1 MLQLEN
7 VRKSYTTGDFT
18 QVALDDVSIA
28 FRDNEFVAIL
38 GPSGSGKTTLLNVV
52 GGLDHYDSGN
62 LVIDGIPTDEYRD
75 RDWDTYRNN
84 RIGFV
89 FQAYN
94 LIPHQSVLSNVE
106 LALTLAGVAPSER
119 RRRAMAAL
127 SEVGLVDHVHKRA
140 NQLSGGQMQRV
151 AIARA
156 LINDPEILLADE
168 PTGALDSATS
178 VQIMALLTDIARDR
192 LVIMV
197 THNPDLAEE
206 HATRIVQLRDGVV
219 FSDTDPFEPGQQE
232 EGARPARRTA
242 MSFLTAIALS
252 FNNLM
257 TKKGRTLMTS
267 FAGSIGIIG
276 IAAILALA
284 NGVGLYIKGVEEDT
298 LSLYP
303 LSIERQGFD
312 LTSLLGGSADGGD
325 GVTPEPA
332 EGEVPEAQ
340 RVSRMLGGVGTNDL
354 ASLKRYFEHGDSGI
368 DEFVNSIEYNYDVT
382 PRIYAETDTG
392 PRQVNPDTTF
402 NSVGLDPTSAVNSLV
417 GPGAG
422 SGVFSELVED
432 LSLVQSHYEVVAG
445 RWPEDALETI
455 VVLSPSGRVSD
466 LTLYAMGLRD
476 PAELD
481 AMVTQLA
488 NQDPI
493 TEPGSPMTVTY
504 EDLMS
509 PTFRLVNV
517 ADLYSY
523 DDEFG
528 VWTDRSADEGHVAS
542 VVDAAETL
550 EVVGVVR
557 AVEDST
563 LLQSGIYYTPAL
575 TRHVIEQATSSE
587 IVADQL
593 ARSDINVFTGRSFAD
608 DQAAAEEMD
617 LSQLISV
624 DQEAITKAFTFDA
637 DSLEI
642 DTSALE
648 DLSLPEFSFDPSS
661 LPGLDLGAL
670 LGELDL
676 ASVVSAPD
684 MGAETGQVVSWTT
697 TLATSFAVFI
707 AENQLD
713 PADTQANF
721 RLFLDSP
728 AGQQLLVGTVQEP
741 EPLDAETLAT
751 LLESLLGFTPTPTP
765 PPADASDEPAP
776 APSATSPGAQARVEA
791 FLGSEQGQAAL
802 AATGGLVDPAGLV
815 AAAQAY
821 DRFAEQVLQ
830 AVADQPAADEQPDV
844 ADLVRAFL
852 ASPQGLEL
860 LAGLG
865 VAPAGQAPAA
875 QAPGEEAGLLTQMV
889 RGYLAYTVA
898 NDLAIDDVEANL
910 AGFLGSPQGA
920 GLLTAASGLID
931 TDALSAQL
939 QAAMGSYVE
948 GMMGAVMGTVSTQ
961 LADALGTQI
970 SAAIEGSMGRLT
982 ENMADAMSI
991 DETAFA
997 EAFQLNRNQD
1007 ELTQLLMAMTTRQ
1020 LSSFEGNLRT
1030 LGYADL
1036 ADPSTIQIFPTD
1048 FESKERVLDILDA
1061 YNASAR
1067 EAGDEDRVITF
1078 TDIVGALMGS
1088 VTDIINTI
1096 SYVLVAF
1103 VAISLVVS
1111 SIMIGV
1117 ITYISVLERKK
1128 EIGIL
1133 RSIGASKR
1141 DIRRVFN
1148 AETLIVGFV
1157 AGVLGVAVTFLL
1169 TIPAN
1174 AIVEANFDVPNVAQ
1188 LPWQAAVILVLVS
1201 MGLTALAG
1209 LIPASAASRK
1219 DPVEALRSE

>member
-1 MLQLEN
+1 MLQLEK

-62 LVIDGIPTDEYRD
+62 LAIDGIPTDEYRD

-106 LALTLAGVAPSER
+106 LALTLAGVSPSER
-119 RRRAMAAL
+119 KRRATAAL
-127 SEVGLVDHVHKRA
+127 SEVGLADHVHKRP

-168 PTGALDSATS
+168 PTGALDTATS

-197 THNPDLAEE
+197 THNPELAKEY
-206 HATRIVQLRDGVV
+206 ATRTVQLRDGVV
-219 FSDTDPFEPGQQE
+219 FSDSDPYQPGQQRE
-232 EGARPARRTA
+232 SGRPPRRTA

-298 LSLYP
+298 LSMYP

-312 LTSLLGGSADGGD
+312 LTSLLAGSPNGD
-325 GVTPEPA
+325 DDAPEPA

-354 ASLKRYFEHGDSGI
+354 ASLKRYLDDGDSGI
-368 DEFVNSIEYNYDVT
+368 DAYVNSIEYSYDVT
-382 PRIYAETDTG
+382 PRIYSETGGT

-402 NSVGLDPTSAVNSLV
+402 NSVGLDPTSTVNSLL

-422 SGVFSELVED
+422 SGVFRELVDD
-432 LSLVQSHYEVVAG
+432 LSLVETHYDVVAG
-445 RWPEDALETI
+445 RWPDDPLETV
-455 VVLSPSGRVSD
+455 VVLSPSGRVTD

-488 NQDPI
+488 NEEPI
-493 TEPGSPMTVTY
+493 AEPGAPVTVTY
-504 EDLMS
+504 DDLLAGS
-509 PTFRLVNV
+509 FRLVNV
-517 ADLYSY
+517 PDLYSY
-523 DDEFG
+523 DAEFG
-528 VWTDRSADEGHVAS
+528 VWTDRSSDESRVAS
-542 VVDAAETL
+542 VVEGAETL
-550 EVVGVVR
+550 EVVGVVQ

-563 LLQSGIYYTPAL
+563 ILQPGIYYTPAL
-575 TRHVIEQATSSE
+575 TRRVIEKAADSE

-593 ARSDINVFTGRSFAD
+593 ARRDTNVVTGRRFAD
-608 DQAAAEEMD
+608 DRAAAEEMD
-617 LSQLISV
+617 LSQLISF
-624 DQEAITKAFTFDA
+624 DQDAIAGAFTFDA
-637 DSLEI
+637 DALAI

-648 DLSLPEFSFDPSS
+648 NLSLPEFSFDPSS

-684 MGAETGQVVSWTT
+684 MGAETGQVVTWSTS
-697 TLATSFAVFI
+697 LATSFAVFV

-721 RLFLDSP
+721 RLFLESP
-728 AGQQLLVGTVQEP
+728 AGQELLVGSVREP
-741 EPLDAETLAT
+741 VPLDAETLAA
-751 LLESLLGFTPTPTP
+751 LLEALLGFTATPTQ
-765 PPADASDEPAP
+765 PPADASEQPAP
-776 APSATSPGAQARVEA
+776 APSAPLPGAQARVEE
-791 FLGSEQGQAAL
+791 FLASEKGQAAL
-802 AATGGLVDPAGLV
+802 AATGGLIDPAGLV

-821 DRFAEQVLQ
+821 DRFAEQ
-830 AVADQPAADEQPDV
+830 AQPATDEQPDV
-844 ADLVRAFL
+844 AALVRAFL

-860 LAGLG
+860 LTALG
-865 VAPAGQAPAA
+865 AAPAGQVPAA
-875 QAPGEEAGLLTQMV
+875 QPPGEEAGLLTQMI
-889 RGYLAYTVA
+889 RGYLAYAV
-898 NDLAIDDVEANL
+898 DEGLPIDEVDSNL
-910 AGFLGSPQGA
+910 DGFLASPQGA
-920 GLLTAASGLID
+920 GLLAVAGDLID
-931 TDALSAQL
+931 TDALTEQL
-939 QAAMGSYVE
+939 QVAMGSYVE
-948 GMMGAVMGTVSTQ
+948 GVMGAVMGTVSTQ
-961 LADALGTQI
+961 LADALGTQV
-970 SAAIEGSMGRLT
+970 SAAIEGSMGRLS

-991 DETAFA
+991 DEAVFA
-997 EAFQLNRNQD
+997 DAFQLNRNQD

-1020 LSSFEGNLRT
+1020 LSSYEGNLRT
-1030 LGYADL
+1030 LGFADL
-1036 ADPSTIQIFPTD
+1036 TDPSTIQIFPKD

-1061 YNASAR
+1061 YNASAK

-1157 AGVLGVAVTFLL
+1157 AGLLGVVVTFLL

-1188 LPWQAAVILVLVS
+1188 LPLQAAVILVLVS

>member
-1 MLQLEN
+1 MLQLEK

-106 LALTLAGVAPSER
+106 LALTLAGVSPSGR
-119 RRRAMAAL
+119 KRRAMAAL
-127 SEVGLVDHVHKRA
+127 SEVGLADHVHKRP

-156 LINDPEILLADE
+156 LINDPDILLADE
-168 PTGALDSATS
+168 PTGALDTATS

-197 THNPDLAEE
+197 THNPELAKEY
-206 HATRIVQLRDGVV
+206 ATRTVQLRDGVV
-219 FSDTDPFEPGQQE
+219 FSDTDPYQPGQQQE
-232 EGARPARRTA
+232 SGRPARRTA

-298 LSLYP
+298 LSMYP

-312 LTSLLGGSADGGD
+312 LTSLLAGSPDGRD
-325 GVTPEPA
+325 DDAPEPV

-354 ASLKRYFEHGDSGI
+354 ASLKRYFDDGDSGI
-368 DEFVNSIEYNYDVT
+368 DDFVNSIEYSYDVT
-382 PRIYAETDTG
+382 PRIYSETREG

-402 NSVGLDPTSAVNSLV
+402 NSVGLDPTSTVNSLL

-432 LSLVQSHYEVVAG
+432 LSLVETHYEVLAG
-445 RWPEDALETI
+445 DWPDDALETV

-481 AMVTQLA
+481 VMVTQLA
-488 NQDPI
+488 NEEPI
-493 TEPGSPMTVTY
+493 TEPGAAITVTY
-504 EDLMS
+504 DDLLAA
-509 PTFRLVNV
+509 TFRLVNV
-517 ADLYSY
+517 PDLYSY
-523 DDEFG
+523 DAEFG
-528 VWTDRSADEGHVAS
+528 VWTDRSSDESHVAS

-550 EVVGVVR
+550 EVVGVVQ

-563 LLQSGIYYTPAL
+563 ILQSGIYYTPAL
-575 TRHVIEQATSSE
+575 TRHVIEKAAGSE

-593 ARSDINVFTGRSFAD
+593 ARSDTNVLTGRSFAD
-608 DQAAAEEMD
+608 DRAAAEEMD
-617 LSQLISV
+617 LSQLISF
-624 DQEAITKAFTFDA
+624 DQDAIAGAFTFDA
-637 DSLEI
+637 DALEI

-648 DLSLPEFSFDPSS
+648 NLSLPEFALDPSS
-661 LPGLDLGAL
+661 LPELDLAAL

-676 ASVVSAPD
+676 ASVVAAPD
-684 MGAETGQVVSWTT
+684 MGAEAGQVVSWTT
-697 TLATSFAVFI
+697 SLATSFAVFVT
-707 AENQLD
+707 ENKLD
-713 PADTQANF
+713 PADTEANF
-721 RLFLDSP
+721 RLFLQSP
-728 AGQQLLVGTVQEP
+728 TGQQLLVGTVQEP
-741 EPLDAETLAT
+741 RPLDAETLAG
-751 LLESLLGFTPTPTP
+751 LLEALLGFAATPLQP
-765 PPADASDEPAP
+765 PSDATEQPAP
-776 APSATSPGAQARVEA
+776 APSAPSPGAEARVEA
-791 FLGSEQGQAAL
+791 FLSSEQGQAAL
-802 AATGGLVDPAGLV
+802 AATGGLIDPEALV

-821 DRFAEQVLQ
+821 DRFVEQV
-830 AVADQPAADEQPDV
+830 QPATDEQPDV
-844 ADLVRAFL
+844 AALVRAFL
-852 ASPQGLEL
+852 DSPQGLDL
-860 LAGLG
+860 LTRLG
-865 VAPAGQAPAA
+865 AAPAGQAPAA
-875 QAPGEEAGLLTQMV
+875 EAPGEEAGLLTQLV
-889 RGYLAYTVA
+889 RGYLAYTVD
-898 NDLAIDDVEANL
+898 NGLPIDGVEANL
-910 AGFLGSPQGA
+910 DGFLASPQGA
-920 GLLTAASGLID
+920 DLLAEASGLID
-931 TDALSAQL
+931 TDALTAQL
-939 QAAMGSYVE
+939 QGAMGSYI
-948 GMMGAVMGTVSTQ
+948 ADVMGELTGALSTQ
-961 LADALGTQI
+961 LADALGTQV
-970 SAAIEGSMGRLT
+970 SAAIEGSMGRLS

-991 DETAFA
+991 DEAVFA
-997 EAFQLNRNQD
+997 DAFQLNRNQD

-1020 LSSFEGNLRT
+1020 LSSYEGNLRT
-1030 LGYADL
+1030 LGFADL
-1036 ADPSTIQIFPTD
+1036 TDPSTIQIFPKD

-1061 YNASAR
+1061 YNASAK

-1157 AGVLGVAVTFLL
+1157 AGLLGVVVTFLL

-1188 LPWQAAVILVLVS
+1188 LPLQAAVILVLVS

-1219 DPVEALRSE
+1219 DPVQALRSE

>member
-1 MLQLEN
+1 MLQLEK

-106 LALTLAGVAPSER
+106 LALTLAGVSPSER
-119 RRRAMAAL
+119 KRRAMAAL
-127 SEVGLVDHVHKRA
+127 SEVGLAEHVHKRP

-156 LINDPEILLADE
+156 LINDPDILLADE
-168 PTGALDSATS
+168 PTGALDTATS

-197 THNPDLAEE
+197 THNPELAKEY
-206 HATRIVQLRDGVV
+206 ATRTVQLRDGVV
-219 FSDTDPFEPGQQE
+219 FSDTDPYQPEQQQE
-232 EGARPARRTA
+232 SGRPARRTS

-298 LSLYP
+298 LSMYP

-312 LTSLLGGSADGGD
+312 LTSLLAGSPDGRD
-325 GVTPEPA
+325 DDAPEPV

-354 ASLKRYFEHGDSGI
+354 ASLKRYFDDGDSGI
-368 DEFVNSIEYNYDVT
+368 DDFVNSIEYSYDVT
-382 PRIYAETDTG
+382 PRIYAETREG

-402 NSVGLDPTSAVNSLV
+402 NSVGLDPTSTVNSLL

-432 LSLVQSHYEVVAG
+432 LSLVETHYEVLAG
-445 RWPEDALETI
+445 DWPDDALETV

-481 AMVTQLA
+481 VMVTQLA
-488 NQDPI
+488 NEEPI
-493 TEPGSPMTVTY
+493 TEPGAAITVTY
-504 EDLMS
+504 DDLLAA
-509 PTFRLVNV
+509 TFRLVNV
-517 ADLYSY
+517 PDLYSY
-523 DDEFG
+523 DAEFG
-528 VWTDRSADEGHVAS
+528 VWTDRSSDEGHVAS
-542 VVDAAETL
+542 VVDSAETL
-550 EVVGVVR
+550 EVVGVVQ

-563 LLQSGIYYTPAL
+563 ILQSGIYYTPAL
-575 TRHVIEQATSSE
+575 TRHVIEKAAGSE

-593 ARSDINVFTGRSFAD
+593 ARSDTNVLTGRSFAD
-608 DQAAAEEMD
+608 DRAAAEEMD
-617 LSQLISV
+617 LSQLISF
-624 DQEAITKAFTFDA
+624 DQDAIAGAFTFDA
-637 DSLEI
+637 DALEI

-648 DLSLPEFSFDPSS
+648 NLSLPEFALDPSS
-661 LPGLDLGAL
+661 LPELDLAAL

-676 ASVVSAPD
+676 ASVVAAPD
-684 MGAETGQVVSWTT
+684 MGAEAGQVVSWTT
-697 TLATSFAVFI
+697 SLATSFAVFVT
-707 AENQLD
+707 ENQLD
-713 PADTQANF
+713 PADTEANF
-721 RLFLDSP
+721 RLFLQSP
-728 AGQQLLVGTVQEP
+728 TGQQLLVGTVQEP
-741 EPLDAETLAT
+741 RPLDAETLAG
-751 LLESLLGFTPTPTP
+751 LLEALLGFAATPLQP
-765 PPADASDEPAP
+765 PSDAPEQPAP
-776 APSATSPGAQARVEA
+776 APSAPSPGAEARVEA
-791 FLGSEQGQAAL
+791 FLSSEQGQAAL
-802 AATGGLVDPAGLV
+802 AATGGLIDPEALV

-821 DRFAEQVLQ
+821 DRFVEQ
-830 AVADQPAADEQPDV
+830 AQPATDEQPDV
-844 ADLVRAFL
+844 AALVRAFL
-852 ASPQGLEL
+852 DSPQGLDL
-860 LAGLG
+860 LTRLG
-865 VAPAGQAPAA
+865 ATPPGQAPAA
-875 QAPGEEAGLLTQMV
+875 EAPGEEAGLLTQLV
-889 RGYLAYTVA
+889 RGYLAYTVD
-898 NDLAIDDVEANL
+898 NGLPIDGVEANL
-910 AGFLGSPQGA
+910 DGFLASPQGA
-920 GLLTAASGLID
+920 DLLAAAGDLID
-931 TDALSAQL
+931 TDALTAQL
-939 QAAMGSYVE
+939 QGAMGSYI
-948 GMMGAVMGTVSTQ
+948 ADVMGELTGALSTQ
-961 LADALGTQI
+961 LADALGTQV
-970 SAAIEGSMGRLT
+970 SAAIEGSMGRLS

-991 DETAFA
+991 DEAVFA
-997 EAFQLNRNQD
+997 DAFQLNRNQD

-1020 LSSFEGNLRT
+1020 LSSYEGNLRT
-1030 LGYADL
+1030 LGFADL
-1036 ADPSTIQIFPTD
+1036 TDPSTIQIFPKD

-1061 YNASAR
+1061 YNASAK

-1157 AGVLGVAVTFLL
+1157 AGLLGVVVTFLL

-1188 LPWQAAVILVLVS
+1188 LPLQAAVILVLVS